1 MLNTLKHA
9 FTSGVRGSTS
19 MSIIGKPT
27 FAQKGDDKVTVKGLS
42 LEYTWSEAEFLE
54 SGNPIAD
61 DLKNQAKK
69 DLEDEIAGQTM
80 NHILEN
86 FSQSSVIVEDQSTYP
101 EWRWG
106 PFGTCDDATCTHT
119 RKKICINQ
127 SQLPCAEDPDDS
139 STETQTCTSDTCREY
154 TGLVMTRYVSYHMS
168 HVI

>member
-19 MSIIGKPT
+19 MNIIGKPT

-61 DLKNQAKK
+61 DLKNLAKK

-86 FSQSSVIVEDQSTYP
+86 FSQSSVI
-101 EWRWG
+101 
-106 PFGTCDDATCTHT
+106 
-119 RKKICINQ
+119 
-127 SQLPCAEDPDDS
+127 
-139 STETQTCTSDTCREY
+139 
-154 TGLVMTRYVSYHMS
+154 
-168 HVI
+168 